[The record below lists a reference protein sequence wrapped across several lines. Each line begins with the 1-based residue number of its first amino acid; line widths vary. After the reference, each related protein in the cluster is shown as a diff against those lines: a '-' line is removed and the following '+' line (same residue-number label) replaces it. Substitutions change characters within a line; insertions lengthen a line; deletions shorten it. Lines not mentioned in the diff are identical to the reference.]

1 MMLGTYRNIHRIK
14 WYPTLVTDLRR
25 LGLTEFNFE
34 GTYDQNLQAR
44 NAWSRQMYCSLAS
57 NWHGSLFQ
65 STRYVLLDLEG
76 T

>member
-1 MMLGTYRNIHRIK
+1 MCLSVC
-14 WYPTLVTDLRR
+14 VTDLQR